1 MAGELQAITHR
12 SSRKTARRV
21 AARVGPVEHLRSLVS
36 AMLGLKMAEI
46 SASGLESVVS
56 PRSRSGAGK
65 VRRWRLCEDCNGA
78 RPLRRPKVEKTMRG
92 TAQVACRYLKA
103 EGSRLARLA
112 RAAHCSDSDRWA
124 PAQPGPARAPARQM
138 VRDDPTS
145 RPATIPAPAPVRAPA
160 PGSRWSARWP
170 RLPARLAPR
179 DDPSSRPVRQIFGQG
194 SKRPSKVPNRL
205 MRGSRMPARRLT
217 KAER

>member
-1 MAGELQAITHR
+1 MLAGELQAITHR

-21 AARVGPVEHLRSLVS
+21 AARVGPVEHLRTVVS
-36 AMLGLKMAEI
+36 AVLGLKMAEI

-65 VRRWRLCEDCNGA
+65 VRRWRRCEDCNGA

-124 PAQPGPARAPARQM
+124 PEQPGPARAPARQM
-138 VRDDPTS
+138 V
-145 RPATIPAPAPVRAPA
+145 
-160 PGSRWSARWP
+160 
-170 RLPARLAPR
+170 R

>member
-1 MAGELQAITHR
+1 MAGELQAIAR
-12 SSRKTARRV
+12 SSSRKTARRV
-21 AARVGPVEHLRSLVS
+21 AARVGPVEHLRSAVS
-36 AMLGLKMAEI
+36 ALLGLKMSEI

-56 PRSRSGAGK
+56 LRARSGAGK
-65 VRRWRLCEDCNGA
+65 VRSRRLCEDCNGA
-78 RPLRRPKVEKTMRG
+78 RPLRRPKVEKTMCG
-92 TAQVACRYLKA
+92 TAQKARRYLKA

-124 PAQPGPARAPARQM
+124 PAQPGPARAAARQM
-138 VRDDPTS
+138 V
-145 RPATIPAPAPVRAPA
+145 
-160 PGSRWSARWP
+160 
-170 RLPARLAPR
+170 R

-194 SKRPSKVPNRL
+194 SKRPSKDPNRL